1 MLPAKYFGCSAPF
14 ESISRLP
21 RNSSGCSN
29 LPGGE
34 AAGLEPL
41 LLVITDGEANVTL
54 VSEQDVLKE
63 LDAIALSM
71 SREKFRVL
79 VVDSSTGVVGNKFL
93 QRLGNLVGG
102 NIAMGGIFTPGACL
116 N

>member
-1 MLPAKYFGCSAPF
+1 M
-14 ESISRLP
+14 
-21 RNSSGCSN
+21 
-29 LPGGE
+29 
-34 AAGLEPL
+34 
-41 LLVITDGEANVTL
+41 ITDGEANVTL
-54 VSEQDVLKE
+54 VSEQDVLRE

-102 NIAMGGIFTPGACL
+102 QYCHGRDLYAGRLFELIGNLEKG
-116 N
+116 